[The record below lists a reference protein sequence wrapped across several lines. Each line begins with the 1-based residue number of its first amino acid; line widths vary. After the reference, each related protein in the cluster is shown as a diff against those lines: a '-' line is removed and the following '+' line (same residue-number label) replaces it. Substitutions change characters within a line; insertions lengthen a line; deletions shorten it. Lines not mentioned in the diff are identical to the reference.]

1 MTADGFR
8 TFLRGLGQTLITLG
22 VVVLLFCA
30 YEVYFTNVYTNKQQ
44 SRLGHDLRSEWAA
57 PRQGPAPSAKPGQ
70 KPQVQLVDVQL
81 GHGLAV
87 IWMPRIGMVHDKAK
101 VVVEGVSHEDLKRG
115 PGHYPGTAMP
125 GEVGNMVISGHR
137 TTYGAPFNRIDE
149 LKVGDAIVL
158 ETRDTWFTYRM
169 VRQQIVKPTT
179 VEVTFPVPGNRDAT
193 PTKKLLTLTTCN
205 PKYSAKQRLVVTAEL
220 ESALPKSAG
229 EPPALTGKA

>member
-1 MTADGFR
+1 MADGFR

-22 VVVLLFCA
+22 VIVLLFCA

-44 SRLGHDLRSEWAA
+44 SQARHDVERLWA
-57 PRQGPAPSAKPGQ
+57 QPAPSASPKPGT
-70 KPQVQLVDVQL
+70 KP
-81 GHGLAV
+81 GTTPALAPPAMGKGFAL
-87 IWMPRIGMVHDKAK
+87 IWMPRIGMVDNKAK
-101 VVVEGVSHEDLKRG
+101 VVFEGVGHEDLKRG
-115 PGHYPGTAMP
+115 PGHYPGTALP

-149 LKVGDAIVL
+149 LRVGDAIVL

-169 VRQQIVKPTT
+169 VRQQIVRPSA

-205 PKYSAKQRLVVTAEL
+205 PKYSAKQRLIVTAEL
-220 ESALPKSAG
+220 QSARPKSAG